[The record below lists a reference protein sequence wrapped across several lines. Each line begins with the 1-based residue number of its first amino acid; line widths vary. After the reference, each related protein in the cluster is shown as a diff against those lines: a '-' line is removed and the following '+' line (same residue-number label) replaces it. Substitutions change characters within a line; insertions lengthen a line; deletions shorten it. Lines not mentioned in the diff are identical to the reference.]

1 MPQMTYNPAIFNV
14 HDIRSAMRIILTPET
29 WTTERR
35 WEVETPYL
43 VDLVHQSLEITPDT
57 VLLDYG
63 SGIGRIA
70 KEVIACYKCRVVGVD
85 ISANMR
91 TLAAPY
97 VQSDRFLPCSP
108 VMLETLIERGF
119 RFDAA
124 IAVWVLQHCLRP
136 AEDIKVIQR
145 VLKPDAS
152 FFVVNATYRAV
163 PALERPWV
171 NDGIDIKRM
180 LSAAFTLKQE
190 GQLLPDKIPD
200 SLAAV
205 TFWASFS
212 NRHP

>member
-1 MPQMTYNPAIFNV
+1 MPQLTYNPAIFDV
-14 HDIRSAMRIILTPET
+14 QDIRSAMRIILTPET

-43 VDLVHQSLEITPDT
+43 VDLIDQSIEITPNT
-57 VLLDYG
+57 VLFDYG

-70 KEVIACYKCRVVGVD
+70 KELIARYKCQVVGVD

-108 VMLETLIERGF
+108 AMLETLSERDF

-136 AEDIKVIQR
+136 SEDIKMLQR
-145 VLKPDAS
+145 TLKPNATL
-152 FFVVNATYRAV
+152 FVVNATYRAV
-163 PALERPWV
+163 PALEQPWV

-180 LSAAFTLKQE
+180 LSAAFTLKEQ
-190 GQLLPDKIPD
+190 GQLSPDKMPD

>member
-1 MPQMTYNPAIFNV
+1 MPQLTYNPMIFNV
-14 HDIRSAMRIILTPET
+14 QDIRSAMRIILTPET

-35 WEVETPYL
+35 WEIETPYL
-43 VDLVHQSLEITPDT
+43 VDLIHQSIEITPNT

-70 KEVIACYKCRVVGVD
+70 KELIARYKCRVIGVD
-85 ISANMR
+85 ISASMR

-108 VMLETLIERGF
+108 TMLEALSDQHF

-136 AEDIKVIQR
+136 DEDIKMIQR
-145 VLKPDAS
+145 ALKPDAS
-152 FFVVNATYRAV
+152 LFVVNATYRAV
-163 PALERPWV
+163 PALERAWV

-180 LSAAFTLKQE
+180 LSAAFELKQE
-190 GQLLPDKIPD
+190 GQLAPDKLPD
-200 SLAAV
+200 SLGST

-212 NRHP
+212 NQHP

>member
-1 MPQMTYNPAIFNV
+1 MPQLTYNPAIFDV
-14 HDIRSAMRIILTPET
+14 QDIRSAMRIILTPET

-43 VDLVHQSLEITPDT
+43 VDLIDQSIEITPNT

-70 KEVIACYKCRVVGVD
+70 KELIARYKCQVVGVD

-108 VMLETLIERGF
+108 AMLETLSERDF

-136 AEDIKVIQR
+136 SEDIKMLQR
-145 VLKPDAS
+145 TLKPNATL
-152 FFVVNATYRAV
+152 FVVNATYRAV
-163 PALERPWV
+163 PALEQPWV

-180 LSAAFTLKQE
+180 LSAAFTLKEQ
-190 GQLLPDKIPD
+190 GQLSPDKMPD

>member
-1 MPQMTYNPAIFNV
+1 MSQLTYNPAIFNV
-14 HDIRSAMRIILTPET
+14 NDLRSAMRIILTPET

-35 WEVETPYL
+35 WEIETPYF
-43 VDLVHQSLEITPDT
+43 VDLIHQSVEITPQT

-70 KEVIACYKCRVVGVD
+70 KELIARYQCRVVGVD
-85 ISANMR
+85 ISASMR

-108 VMLETLIERGF
+108 AMLETLSERDF

-136 AEDIKVIQR
+136 AEDIKMIQR
-145 VLKPDAS
+145 VLKPDARL
-152 FFVVNATYRAV
+152 FVVNATYRAV

-171 NDGIDIKRM
+171 NDGIDVKRM
-180 LSAAFTLKQE
+180 LSAA
-190 GQLLPDKIPD
+190 
-200 SLAAV
+200 
-205 TFWASFS
+205 
-212 NRHP
+212 

>member
-1 MPQMTYNPAIFNV
+1 MQLTYNPGIFNV
-14 HDIRSAMRIILTPET
+14 RDLHGAMQIILTPET

-43 VDLVHQSLEITPDT
+43 VDLIHQSMEITPDT

-70 KEVIACYKCRVVGVD
+70 KELIARYQCRVVGVD
-85 ISANMR
+85 ISASMR

-108 VMLETLIERGF
+108 AMLETLSERDF
-119 RFDAA
+119 RFDGA

-136 AEDIKVIQR
+136 AQDIKMIKR
-145 VLKPDAS
+145 ALKPDARL
-152 FFVVNATYRAV
+152 FVVNATYRAV
-163 PALERPWV
+163 PALERTWI

-180 LSAAFTLKQE
+180 LGAAFVLKQE
-190 GQLLPDKIPD
+190 GQLLADKIPD

-205 TFWASFS
+205 TFWASFL
-212 NRHP
+212 NQRP